1 MKRWLEFGL
10 SMLVLAVP
18 LVAAVPARAA
28 LPVLLPKPGQ
38 VGFALQGQFG
48 TMLSS
53 GNLGN
58 DFGSGGGLTVR
69 VRYRMRYERALG
81 ISFESQSLDAR
92 AAATSDTSRT
102 QLNALLSG
110 IDFYQMF
117 NTDQKLQQMLSIG
130 AGLAQ
135 LHYTLRDGETEYPLA
150 GDGVYVTAGA
160 GIERF
165 FYRSLA
171 FDISGRYI
179 AIFEDGKPNHDFQG
193 AAGLIFYASY

>member
-38 VGFALQGQFG
+38 VGFALQGQYG

>member
-1 MKRWLEFGL
+1 
-10 SMLVLAVP
+10 
-18 LVAAVPARAA
+18 
-28 LPVLLPKPGQ
+28 
-38 VGFALQGQFG
+38 
-48 TMLSS
+48 MLSS

-92 AAATSDTSRT
+92 AAATADTSRT

>member
-10 SMLVLAVP
+10 SMLVLAAP

-38 VGFALQGQFG
+38 VGFALQGQYG

-102 QLNALLSG
+102 KLNVLLSG

-165 FYRSLA
+165 VYRSLA

-193 AAGLIFYASY
+193 AAGIIFYAGY